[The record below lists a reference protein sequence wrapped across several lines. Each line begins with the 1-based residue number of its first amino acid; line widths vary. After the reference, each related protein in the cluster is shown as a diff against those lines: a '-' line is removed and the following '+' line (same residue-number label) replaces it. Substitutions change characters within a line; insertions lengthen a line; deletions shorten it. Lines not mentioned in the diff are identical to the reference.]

1 MARSPNGAR
10 RLIEG
15 ERRAAK
21 IHVVLVQETH
31 RQVFPLV
38 GTKSSLSTLYSTQRR
53 ETLRKAS
60 KIGVAQR
67 LEKVFSR
74 GMELKDVVKLGS
86 PACPATTSF

>member
-1 MARSPNGAR
+1 MRAGARLRSRSSSGQAFRVVVVFMARSPNGAR

-38 GTKSSLSTLYSTQRR
+38 GTKPSLKHSVFDP
-53 ETLRKAS
+53 AS
-60 KIGVAQR
+60 GDVEKGVEDR
-67 LEKVFSR
+67 S
-74 GMELKDVVKLGS
+74 GS
-86 PACPATTSF
+86 EA